1 MDISTAP
8 DVRTRVDR
16 LVTETTA
23 SAGQPPELWPAD
35 VREKFSAEAVLVSV
49 EHAYRSPFYQ
59 EKFAGIGQPASMEE
73 FRRLPFTH
81 PHEIKGRLRA
91 LIACP
96 WEDIRQINLSSGTTA
111 GPTTYVAY
119 TEEDLRGDGAH
130 YAPAGLFAFDR
141 AELVFVA
148 LPYDMAT
155 VGFSIHRDLQRQD
168 ACVLPAGK
176 GGTYSSPERLVQAIS
191 ELAPRTLFSTPSY
204 AWHLSE
210 LFTATFPGAPNPVE
224 RLRVGGEGASP
235 VMLARL
241 GSRWGADV
249 RQWYGSTE
257 IGIIA
262 YSCEHGTYHVTSGNC
277 YLEVLDDTGEPAEPG
292 IPGQVVLTALGR
304 VATPF
309 VRYACGD
316 RAILLAD
323 PCPCGRTLPALRML
337 GRAVDQI
344 PAPAGPVSPYLVEQL
359 LLDAVSAAPPWYHIE
374 IRDEGVALVAEWP
387 ESEPPG
393 GQDGV
398 AAALRDRVRGAAG
411 LELVAVEWAEPRA
424 LDRPW
429 TKMRRVKDL
438 RSAGPAAEPR
448 GGTGP
453 SGSGVSPG
461 SSVSTSA
468 EGAAR

>member
-1 MDISTAP
+1 MDISAAT
-8 DVRTRVDR
+8 DVRTRVDE
-16 LVTETTA
+16 LVAETTA
-23 SAGQPPELWPAD
+23 AAGQPLERWPAGL
-35 VREKFSAEAVLVSV
+35 REKFSAEAVLASV

-59 EKFAGIGQPASMEE
+59 EKFAGLGPPASMEE
-73 FRRLPFTH
+73 FRRLPFTR
-81 PHEIKGRLRA
+81 PREIKGRLRE
-91 LIACP
+91 LLACP
-96 WEDIRQINLSSGTTA
+96 WQDIRQINLSSGTTA

-130 YAPAGLFAFDR
+130 YAAAGLFAFDV

-155 VGFSIHRDLQRQD
+155 VGFSIHRDLQRQG

-176 GGTYSSPERLVQAIS
+176 GGTYSSPERLVQAIG

-204 AWHLSE
+204 AWYLSE
-210 LFTATFPGAPNPVE
+210 LFALTFPGARRPIG

-241 GSRWGADV
+241 GERWGADV

-277 YLEVLDDTGEPAEPG
+277 YLEVLDDAGEPTEPEA
-292 IPGQVVLTALGR
+292 PGQVVLTALGR

-316 RAILLAD
+316 RAILLPG

-359 LLDAVSAAPPWYHIE
+359 LLDALPTASPWYHVE
-374 IRDEGVALVAEWP
+374 IRDSGVALVAEWP
-387 ESEPPG
+387 DSEPCA

-398 AAALRDRVRGAAG
+398 AAAVRDRARRAAG
-411 LELVAVEWAEPRA
+411 LELAAVEWAQPGA

-438 RSAGPAAEPR
+438 RSAGPAA
-448 GGTGP
+448 GP
-453 SGSGVSPG
+453 
-461 SSVSTSA
+461 A
-468 EGAAR
+468 AGAAR